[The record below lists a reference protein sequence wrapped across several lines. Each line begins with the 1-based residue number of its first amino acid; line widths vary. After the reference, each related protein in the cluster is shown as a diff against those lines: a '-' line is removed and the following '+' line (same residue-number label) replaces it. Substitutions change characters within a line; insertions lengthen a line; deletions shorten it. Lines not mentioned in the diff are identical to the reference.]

1 MVQVEGEGAA
11 GEGPVGAVAGV
22 FGDVGAWVGMS
33 AGVWPKRGLVVVL
46 GEGGER
52 EGEGDLQG

>member
-11 GEGPVGAVAGV
+11 GEGPVGAVALA
-22 FGDVGAWVGMS
+22 FGDVGAWGECQLGS
-33 AGVWPKRGLVVVL
+33 GRRGDWWLRL
-46 GEGGER
+46 TR